1 MPLDENEAWE
11 RMRAAILR
19 CQADP
24 IPTNEHLAEVRRHLR
39 ALTAAWEGAG
49 ADDQCAVK
57 PKPTRAAA

>member
-24 IPTNEHLAEVRRHLR
+24 TEENLAEVRRSGRVLR
-39 ALTAAWEGAG
+39 AVMTGDSDGAEDQAA
-49 ADDQCAVK
+49 
-57 PKPTRAAA
+57 